1 MKLCT
6 ILKIFALALAV
17 SFSESSLAHGQ
28 ISGTVTAPGF
38 DPQSAELAPE
48 KTADLAA
55 AAETAI
61 EHGDH
66 RKAFAHYMS
75 ICTNAEAWAC
85 LRAAEILEDKPHLKP
100 EPYIEI
106 GLHQMACDLGGDKGC
121 DRVRQAFQ
129 ETDAACASNDAE
141 ACMANAMLRL
151 HNFTEIT
158 YTPGTA
164 AEYFGK
170 ACELGHA
177 PACTELGYQYALGM
191 GIDKDPAQAT
201 RLFERA
207 CTEANA
213 IDCNRIAEAYL
224 HGRPVAMDVQRAADY
239 FEQGCE
245 YGDVFSC
252 QKLGYAYLTGTF
264 VDVDVDR
271 ARMLLQRA
279 CDAGATASCEDIP
292 PPG

>member
-6 ILKIFALALAV
+6 ILKILALALAA

-28 ISGTVTAPGF
+28 ISGTITAPDF
-38 DPQSAELAPE
+38 DPQG
-48 KTADLAA
+48 ADHASEHPTNLAA
-55 AAETAI
+55 AAETAVAR
-61 EHGDH
+61 GDI
-66 RKAFAHYMS
+66 REAFADYMS
-75 ICTNAEAWAC
+75 ICASAEAWAC
-85 LRAAEILEDKPHLKP
+85 LRAAEMLETTPELKP
-100 EPYIEI
+100 EPYIEV
-106 GLHQMACDLGGDKGC
+106 GLYQMACDLGDDSGC

-129 ETDAACASNDAE
+129 ETDAACARNKAD

-151 HNFTEIT
+151 HNLTEIS

-170 ACELGHA
+170 ACDLGHD
-177 PACTELGYQYALGM
+177 PACTELGYLYALGM
-191 GIDKDPAQAT
+191 GIGKDQAQAT

-224 HGRPVAMDVQRAADY
+224 HGRPVAMDVQRTTDY

-245 YGDVFSC
+245 YGEVFSC

-271 ARMLLQRA
+271 ARVFLQRA
-279 CDAGATASCEDIP
+279 CDAGATASCKDIP
-292 PPG
+292 APG